1 MSHAIIIPIY
11 CENRNTINL
20 CNELQNFGAEHIVVV
35 NDGLNPKSEYFNE
48 LTSIGCHLVHLK
60 NNNGKGASLK
70 AGIKY
75 AHDNLYNITGYIT
88 CDADGQHTANDV
100 MKISRML
107 DLRNGSLILGKRDY
121 KKSKM
126 PINIRIGNKLSSAY
140 FKVITGKSCRD
151 TQTGLRGIPAF
162 LYDTVMKT
170 KGSCWSFPNIAGL
183 QAKLRRCCQNR
194 RSSACFWSTRKH
206 IRSCAAH
213 KSGSC
218 STTAFRGRFWVSASS
233 T

>member
-1 MSHAIIIPIY
+1 M
-11 CENRNTINL
+11 
-20 CNELQNFGAEHIVVV
+20 
-35 NDGLNPKSEYFNE
+35 
-48 LTSIGCHLVHLK
+48 TSIGCHLVHLK

-126 PINIRIGNKLSSAY
+126 PINIRIGNRLSSAY

-170 KGSCWSFPNIAGL
+170 KGSRLIL
-183 QAKLRRCCQNR
+183 K
-194 RSSACFWSTRKH
+194 
-206 IRSCAAH
+206 
-213 KSGSC
+213 
-218 STTAFRGRFWVSASS
+218 
-233 T
+233 

>member
-75 AHDNLYNITGYIT
+75 AHGRQFLCLEQLDVPCDFLPCHLLPLRTG
-88 CDADGQHTANDV
+88 DFRAAE
-100 MKISRML
+100 
-107 DLRNGSLILGKRDY
+107 
-121 KKSKM
+121 
-126 PINIRIGNKLSSAY
+126 
-140 FKVITGKSCRD
+140 F
-151 TQTGLRGIPAF
+151 
-162 LYDTVMKT
+162 
-170 KGSCWSFPNIAGL
+170 
-183 QAKLRRCCQNR
+183 LRRHR
-194 RSSACFWSTRKH
+194 RRLEVRH
-206 IRSCAAH
+206 SCE
-213 KSGSC
+213 GC
-218 STTAFRGRFWVSASS
+218 
-233 T
+233 

>member
-11 CENRNTINL
+11 CENRNTITL

-126 PINIRIGNKLSSAY
+126 PINIRIGNRLSSAY
-140 FKVITGKSCRD
+140 FKVITGKSCKD

-170 KGSCWSFPNIAGL
+170 KGSRFDFEMNFLTKCADMRVPFYFVNIIAD
-183 QAKLRRCCQNR
+183 CTN
-194 RSSACFWSTRKH
+194 
-206 IRSCAAH
+206 
-213 KSGSC
+213 
-218 STTAFRGRFWVSASS
+218 
-233 T
+233 

>member
-126 PINIRIGNKLSSAY
+126 PLNIRSATDCPRHISRLLLAKAAGTLKQDCEV
-140 FKVITGKSCRD
+140 FLHFCM
-151 TQTGLRGIPAF
+151 TQ
-162 LYDTVMKT
+162 
-170 KGSCWSFPNIAGL
+170 
-183 QAKLRRCCQNR
+183 
-194 RSSACFWSTRKH
+194 
-206 IRSCAAH
+206 
-213 KSGSC
+213 
-218 STTAFRGRFWVSASS
+218 
-233 T
+233 